1 MKALFT
7 SADEYLRQSSW
18 KDLAVLK
25 LCLLS
30 LGLLIG
36 MEIPKRGRKETRI
49 AAALLFAA
57 TYIPLMV
64 RYLRILL
71 RAAREEIGRAH
82 V

>member
-7 SADEYLRQSSW
+7 SADEYLCQSSW

-71 RAAREEIGRAH
+71 RTAREEA
-82 V
+82 

>member
-71 RAAREEIGRAH
+71 RAAREEA
-82 V
+82 

>member
-71 RAAREEIGRAH
+71 RAGREEA
-82 V
+82 

>member
-1 MKALFT
+1 MKALFA

-71 RAAREEIGRAH
+71 RAAREEA
-82 V
+82 

>member
-71 RAAREEIGRAH
+71 GTAREEA
-82 V
+82 